1 MKPNDYI
8 NFKTI
13 LIKVIKEEEEERKFY
28 FTKKFKSLSA
38 NMALFSKLNQYEFI
52 LLDQTQNSPY
62 CGWFEKI
69 LAKNK

>member
-28 FTKKFKSLSA
+28 FTKKFKSPSA
-38 NMALFSKLNQYEFI
+38 NMALSSNLNQYEIHSIRSDPKFS
-52 LLDQTQNSPY
+52 LL
-62 CGWFEKI
+62 WVV
-69 LAKNK
+69 